1 MKFIYVKILFLCLAI
16 LPLEV
21 LAQETLRGIVRDQD
35 GILIGATVFWQ
46 NKENRVISGVVTNEN
61 GEYFLP
67 IPPNAKE
74 LNVMFSFIGLKTQQ
88 VKYTNQKVLNITL
101 EPEASNLDEVVVSAK
116 AVQRD
121 NMGLI
126 SEDLGV
132 ARQKIDLDEFQDM
145 AVTSVEDMLQG
156 KLTNVDI
163 VAGSGDPGVK
173 SSIRIRGTSSLN
185 ASNEPLIVI
194 DGTPSDTDID
204 DDFDFGT
211 ADVEDFG
218 SLINISPN
226 DIQSIEVLK
235 DAAAT

>member
-132 ARQKIDLDEFQDM
+132 AHQKIDLDEFQDM
-145 AVTSVEDMLQG
+145 AVTSVEDMLQ
-156 KLTNVDI
+156 
-163 VAGSGDPGVK
+163 
-173 SSIRIRGTSSLN
+173 
-185 ASNEPLIVI
+185 
-194 DGTPSDTDID
+194 
-204 DDFDFGT
+204 
-211 ADVEDFG
+211 
-218 SLINISPN
+218 
-226 DIQSIEVLK
+226 
-235 DAAAT
+235 